1 MRRSAAPNCE
11 VVALED
17 GTCAVATL
25 RAIPEGEFFSVGF
38 SDSDEGDF
46 DQDDA
51 AAAGDS
57 ESNGGSTDDQT

>member
-17 GTCAVATL
+17 GTGAVATL

-46 DQDDA
+46 DQDNVA
-51 AAAGDS
+51 PAGVS